1 MTNWNISGE
10 YMENCNCEA
19 VCPCLLLSPPTEGE
33 CKALVAWH
41 IDEGQSG
48 DIDISGL
55 NVALAIHSPGY
66 MPDGNWR
73 VALYLDA
80 RASEEQVAALTPIF
94 AGQAGGHFEVLGSF
108 IGEVAGVKQVS
119 MDFTLDG
126 NLRGLT
132 MADIAEMNVEALAGG
147 DGGNVT
153 LTNHPLA
160 VVPGVP
166 ATVAKSTSELNL
178 KDQGFEFAIP
188 TGRGGVF
195 SKFTY
200 SNAA

>member
-41 IDEGQSG
+41 IVEGKSG
-48 DIDISGL
+48 DVNIGGL
-55 NVALAIHSPGY
+55 NVALAIHSPGH
-66 MPDGNWR
+66 MAEGNWR

-80 RASEEQVAALTPIF
+80 KASEEQVAGLTPIF

-108 IGEVAGVKQVS
+108 IGEVTGVKQVS
-119 MDFTLDG
+119 MDFTVDG

-132 MADIAEMNVEALAGG
+132 MADTAEINIEALAGG
-147 DGGNVT
+147 DGGEVT

-166 ATVAKSTSELNL
+166 ATVAKSTSDLNL
-178 KDQGFEFAIP
+178 NDQGMEFAIP
-188 TGRGGVF
+188 TGRSGVF
-195 SKFTY
+195 SRFTY